1 MPEVSR
7 PLSLA
12 PGQILRLAAAPR
24 ASLHLQVQQGRLA
37 LMRPAWLALPPVQ
50 LRAGEGWTLAA
61 GEGPLWLHAAASGA
75 ALLLWCENRPGL
87 LKRARF
93 ALAAA
98 WQGLSAPPLSATR
111 TSRTD

>member
-7 PLSLA
+7 LLSLA
-12 PGQILRLAAAPR
+12 PGQILRLAAPPR
-24 ASLHLQVQQGRLA
+24 ASLHLQVRQGRLA
-37 LMRPAWLALPPVQ
+37 LLRPAWLALPLVQ
-50 LRAGEGWTLAA
+50 LRDGEGWTLAA
-61 GEGPLWLHAAASGA
+61 GEGSLWLHAAAPGA
-75 ALLLWCENRPGL
+75 ELLLWCDTRPGL

-98 WQGLSAPPLSATR
+98 WQGLSVPPLSATR

>member
-7 PLSLA
+7 LLSLA
-12 PGQILRLAAAPR
+12 PGQILRLAAPPR

-37 LMRPAWLALPPVQ
+37 LLRPAWLAQPPVR
-50 LRAGEGWTLAA
+50 LRDGEGWTLAA
-61 GEGPLWLHAAASGA
+61 GEGPLWLHAATPGA
-75 ALLLWCENRPGL
+75 ALLLWCDTRPGL

-93 ALAAA
+93 ALTAV
-98 WQGLSAPPLSATR
+98 WRGLSAPPLSATR